1 MKLLFSVL
9 RAAAAPALCALGWW
23 LGVVHG
29 PWPWVASA
37 AMALL
42 ALGALAGARGTAV
55 VCFIALGGLLLAL
68 GFGLVPGFARLPLGP
83 ASVNSAKAL
92 AGLSAAI
99 MFPSPLRWNARCT
112 LVSAVTLV
120 GVPLAA
126 WAIGY
131 VHWAPASLKTVGV
144 FAIANLFTVI
154 GEEWFFRRWIQ
165 QPLQPPVGSALAL
178 VTSAVLFG
186 LAHFAGG
193 LHFMLLAALAGLGYG
208 GVFLAGGSIWAAVA
222 LHWALNML
230 RVALFGVA

>member
-1 MKLLFSVL
+1 MRTVLWLL

-37 AMALL
+37 AMAVL
-42 ALGALAGARGTAV
+42 AFGALAGARTTTV
-55 VCFIALGGLLLAL
+55 VCFIGLGAMLLAL
-68 GFGLVPGFARLPLGP
+68 GFGLVPGFSRLALGP
-83 ASVNSAKAL
+83 SSVNTAKAL
-92 AGLSAAI
+92 AGLGAAL

-112 LVSAVTLV
+112 LVAVVTLV
-120 GVPLAA
+120 GVPLVA
-126 WAIGY
+126 WAVGY
-131 VHWAPASLKTVGV
+131 VHWAPAALKTVGV

-165 QPLQPPVGSALAL
+165 QPLQPEVGAALAL
-178 VTSAVLFG
+178 ATSAVLFG

-208 GVFLAGGSIWAAVA
+208 GVFLAGGSIWAAVI
-222 LHWALNML
+222 LHWVLNVL